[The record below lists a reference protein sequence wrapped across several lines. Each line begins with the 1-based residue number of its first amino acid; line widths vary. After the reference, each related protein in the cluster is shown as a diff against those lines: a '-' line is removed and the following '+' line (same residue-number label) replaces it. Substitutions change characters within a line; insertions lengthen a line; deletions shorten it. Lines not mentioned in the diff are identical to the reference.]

1 MEPALPNMD
10 QRGTGIPCWT
20 LWPSTICPG
29 CSECTAS
36 GRTSCSL
43 FSCMA
48 CVVHVSLR
56 YSSLLIIQA
65 LYIAIFVLTEN
76 LEFSHTRVVRRTNV
90 VAAFP
95 ILLPIS
101 LSREKLLLIVDPM
114 YVIYGFELPAM
125 G

>member
-1 MEPALPNMD
+1 
-10 QRGTGIPCWT
+10 
-20 LWPSTICPG
+20 
-29 CSECTAS
+29 
-36 GRTSCSL
+36 
-43 FSCMA
+43 MA
-48 CVVHVSLR
+48 CVVVHVSLR